1 MTMDLMKIGND
12 ITSELKQSSVVTP
25 QNYSLSNALKSAYL
39 ILQETVDRNKKP
51 ALEVCTPGSIH
62 NALLNM
68 ACQGLNPA
76 KDQCYF
82 VVYGQQLQ
90 CIRSY
95 MGAQM
100 TAKIVN
106 PSIKDIRAQVV
117 HEGDTVE
124 VDVVNG
130 RNIIKK
136 HTPKSMF
143 ASKADII
150 GAYALAVGHDEKI
163 IDIDI
168 MSMDDI
174 KSSWR
179 QSKVNPVAES
189 GAVNQN
195 STHGKFTAEMAK
207 RTVINRLCKRII
219 NTSDDTELLNSVI
232 ATDDEIKAADVV
244 QLEINEK
251 ANRKV
256 LDYDDVVEIDANQ
269 TPPATIEQARI
280 ISNLSSQLNRKD
292 KMLDEISGYFDKKI
306 DKISELTFNEANE
319 YIDILNQQTKEEPI
333 SPDWADA

>member
-1 MTMDLMKIGND
+1 MTTDLIKIGND

-51 ALEVCTPGSIH
+51 ALEVCTPASIH

-82 VVYGQQLQ
+82 VVYGTQLQ
-90 CIRSY
+90 CTRSY

-100 TAKIVN
+100 TAKLVN
-106 PSIKDIRAQVV
+106 PSIKDIRAQTV

-130 RNIIKK
+130 QNVIKK
-136 HTPKSMF
+136 HMPKSMF

-244 QLEINEK
+244 QMEIDEK

-256 LDYDDVVEIDANQ
+256 LDVVEIDPNRILS
-269 TPPATIEQARI
+269 ATIEQARL

-292 KMLDEISGYFDKKI
+292 KIMDEISGYFDKKI

-319 YIDILNQQTKEEPI
+319 YIEILNQQTEDN

>member
-1 MTMDLMKIGND
+1 MTTDLIKIGND

-51 ALEVCTPGSIH
+51 ALEVCTPASIH

-82 VVYGQQLQ
+82 VVYGTQLQ
-90 CIRSY
+90 CTRSY

-100 TAKIVN
+100 TAKLVN
-106 PSIKDIRAQVV
+106 PSIKDIRAQTV

-130 RNIIKK
+130 RNVIKK

-174 KSSWR
+174 KTSWR

-244 QLEINEK
+244 QMEIDEK

-256 LDYDDVVEIDANQ
+256 LDYGNDDIVKIDANQ
-269 TPPATIEQARI
+269 TPPATIEQARL

-292 KMLDEISGYFDKKI
+292 KMMDEISGYFDKKI

-319 YIDILNQQTKEEPI
+319 YIEILNQQTEDN

>member
-1 MTMDLMKIGND
+1 MTMDLMKIGNN
-12 ITSELKQSSVVTP
+12 ITSELKQSSVVTS

-76 KDQCYF
+76 KNQCYF
-82 VVYGQQLQ
+82 VVYGTQLQ

-130 RNIIKK
+130 QNVIKK

-143 ASKADII
+143 ASKADIV

-174 KSSWR
+174 KSSWK

-189 GAVNQN
+189 GAVNQG

-269 TPPATIEQARI
+269 TPSATIEQARM
-280 ISNLSSQLNRKD
+280 ISELSSQLNRKD
-292 KMLDEISGYFDKKI
+292 KMMDEINGFFDKKI
-306 DKISELTFNEANE
+306 AKISELTFNEANE
-319 YIDILNQQTKEEPI
+319 YIDVLNQQTKED

>member
-1 MTMDLMKIGND
+1 MTTDLIKIGND

-51 ALEVCTPGSIH
+51 ALEVCTPASIH

-82 VVYGQQLQ
+82 VVYGTQLQ
-90 CIRSY
+90 CTRSY

-100 TAKIVN
+100 TAKLVN
-106 PSIKDIRAQVV
+106 PSIKDIRAQTV

-130 RNIIKK
+130 QNVIKK
-136 HTPKSMF
+136 HMPKSMF

-244 QLEINEK
+244 QMEIDEK

-256 LDYDDVVEIDANQ
+256 LDVVEIDPNRILS
-269 TPPATIEQARI
+269 ATIEQARL

-292 KMLDEISGYFDKKI
+292 KMMDEISGYFDKKI

-319 YIDILNQQTKEEPI
+319 YIEILNQQTEDN

>member
-1 MTMDLMKIGND
+1 MTMDLMKIGNN

-68 ACQGLNPA
+68 VCQGLNPA
-76 KDQCYF
+76 KNQCYF
-82 VVYGQQLQ
+82 VVYGTQLQ

-106 PSIKDIRAQVV
+106 PSIKDIRAQTVY
-117 HEGDTVE
+117 EGDIVE

-130 RNIIKK
+130 QNVIKK

-143 ASKADII
+143 ASKADIV

-174 KSSWR
+174 KSSWK
-179 QSKVNPVAES
+179 QSKVNPIAES

-219 NTSDDTELLNSVI
+219 NTSDDTKLLNSVI

-256 LDYDDVVEIDANQ
+256 LDYDDVVEIDSNQ
-269 TPPATIEQARI
+269 TPPATIKQARM
-280 ISNLSSQLNRKD
+280 ISDLSSQLNQKD
-292 KMLDEISGYFDKKI
+292 KMMDEISGYFDKKI
-306 DKISELTFNEANE
+306 AKISELTFNEANE
-319 YIDILNQQTKEEPI
+319 YIDILNQQTKED